1 MKTAIILHNNSG
13 RRSVSVKIE
22 QIDDESM
29 LVPKSIFDDKSDVK
43 TTNMKRNKAEQD
55 TLSESKR
62 RRLSSPIVDRF
73 VFFD

>member
-29 LVPKSIFDDKSDVK
+29 PKSIFDDKSDVK